1 MKKKERKKE
10 KENGK
15 IKGQKKSD
23 FFFMPSW
30 IIVYG
35 SLGGLKGIKRR
46 IDARKS
52 RGGGSGGGGGEGGGR
67 GGGGGAGETRARIRL
82 DGRLNGSG
90 SWGTMERIAMA
101 MAFPGQRCPQR
112 HATLEH

>member
-1 MKKKERKKE
+1 MISFLYGFSKFPFAFSFIQFFREDGGEKIRKYEKKERKKE

-52 RGGGSGGGGGEGGGR
+52 RGGGSGGGGGGGGR
-67 GGGGGAGETRARIRL
+67 GGG
-82 DGRLNGSG
+82 
-90 SWGTMERIAMA
+90 
-101 MAFPGQRCPQR
+101 
-112 HATLEH
+112 